1 MFCVYTESKEGENIF
16 VLIFSF
22 TKSDIQ
28 KKFRL
33 LKKLIDDD
41 ACSTKKICERLQVKW
56 NDSEIVN
63 CFRFSVMSLGV
74 DEEIG
79 WDRVL
84 CDIGCWL

>member
-1 MFCVYTESKEGENIF
+1 MMMHVP
-16 VLIFSF
+16 L
-22 TKSDIQ
+22 
-28 KKFRL
+28 
-33 LKKLIDDD
+33 
-41 ACSTKKICERLQVKW
+41 KKICERLQVKW

-84 CDIGCWL
+84 CDIGCWLGLVVVVSYTGLDLFLNSLYVLGLMMW

>member
-41 ACSTKKICERLQVKW
+41 ACSTKKSV
-56 NDSEIVN
+56 NDYK
-63 CFRFSVMSLGV
+63 
-74 DEEIG
+74 
-79 WDRVL
+79 
-84 CDIGCWL
+84 